1 MTDKL
6 GYRGYIASRAINGDR
21 VPHHV
26 QNIVIRDYA
35 IHHNLQY
42 LLSAT
47 EMSPDSCFIVLNDV
61 LSNLDMIGGVIMY
74 SLFML
79 PKNFGARN
87 RIYDILLQNK
97 KTLHAAVENIALTTQ
112 DDIQRMEEIFLLSG
126 LLEVCLPAKELN
138 S

>member
-26 QNIVIRDYA
+26 QNIVIRDHA
-35 IHHNLQY
+35 IRHNLRY

-126 LLEVCLPAKELN
+126 L
-138 S
+138 

>member
-35 IHHNLQY
+35 IRHNLQY

-112 DDIQRMEEIFLLSG
+112 DDIQRMEEIFLLSE

-138 S
+138 Y

>member
-6 GYRGYIASRAINGDR
+6 GYRGYIASRAIDGDR

-35 IHHNLQY
+35 IRHNLQY

-112 DDIQRMEEIFLLSG
+112 DDIQRVEEIFLLSG

-138 S
+138 Y

>member
-35 IHHNLQY
+35 IRHNLQY

>member
-35 IHHNLQY
+35 IRHNLQY

-112 DDIQRMEEIFLLSG
+112 DVIQRMEEIFLLSG

-138 S
+138 Y